1 MSKNYDVIL
10 WDMDGTLLD
19 FLAAEKNAIRSCF
32 EKFQLG
38 ECSDDMLSRY
48 SAINKRYWEMLE
60 RQELTKQEVL
70 EGRFREFFSKEGLP
84 VFMAEAFNAE
94 YQIRLGDTVVYRDD
108 SLELVRVLKSEVKQ
122 YIVTNGTKIA
132 QDRKLK
138 LSHFGKLMDGV
149 FISDE
154 IGIEKPLTGFFD
166 KVFEQLGDVPR
177 ERVLIVGDSLTSDMR
192 GGNNAKIKCCWYN
205 PSGEK
210 RPGDIRIDYDISN
223 LQEIRGIL
231 N

>member
-19 FLAAEKNAIRSCF
+19 FLAAERNAIRSCF

-38 ECSDDMLSRY
+38 ECTDAMLSRY
-48 SAINKRYWEMLE
+48 STINKSYWEKLE
-60 RQELTKQEVL
+60 REELTKQEVL

-84 VFMAEAFNAE
+84 VSVAEAFNAE
-94 YQIRLGDTVVYRDD
+94 YQIRLGDTVVYKDN
-108 SLELVRVLKSEVKQ
+108 SLDLVKSLQGEVKQ

-138 LSHFGKLMDGV
+138 LSHFGELMDGV

-154 IGIEKPLTGFFD
+154 IGVEKPLIGFFD
-166 KVFEQLGDVPR
+166 RVFEQLGDIKR

-192 GGNNAKIKCCWYN
+192 GGNNAEIKCCWYN
-205 PSGEK
+205 PNGQRQPS
-210 RPGDIRIDYDISN
+210 DIRIDYNISN
-223 LQEIRGIL
+223 LHEIRGIL